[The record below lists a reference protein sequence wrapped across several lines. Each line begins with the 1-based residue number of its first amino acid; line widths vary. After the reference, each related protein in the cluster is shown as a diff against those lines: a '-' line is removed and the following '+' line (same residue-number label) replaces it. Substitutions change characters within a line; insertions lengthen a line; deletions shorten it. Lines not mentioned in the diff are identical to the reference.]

1 MRQETG
7 TTKHKSSPAL
17 AISLFVLVSGLLS
30 PVSCLVTE
38 AAELKVGYANVAKI
52 FDSYQR
58 TKDSEAVL
66 EQQGKAKQADL
77 QGRFEDLKKMRQ
89 GLELLSDQARD
100 AKGKELEERSDEFQR
115 LKTRTERDLLHSR
128 NELAK
133 QIIEEISKVVSDY
146 AKANGFTILYDSRS
160 LLYGD
165 AGYDVTDQILKILN
179 DRYAASHGGQPKK
192 P

>member
-1 MRQETG
+1 MSTRRVIMAIMVG
-7 TTKHKSSPAL
+7 LIACPA
-17 AISLFVLVSGLLS
+17 AQ
-30 PVSCLVTE
+30 
-38 AAELKVGYANVAKI
+38 AADMKVGYVDLGKV
-52 FDSYQR
+52 FDNYQR
-58 TKDSEAVL
+58 TKDSESVL
-66 EQQGKAKQADL
+66 EQQGKAKQSDL

-89 GLELLSDQARD
+89 GLELLSDQARE

-128 NELAK
+128 TDLAK
-133 QIIEEISKVVSDY
+133 QILDEIGKVVSDY
-146 AKANGFTILYDSRS
+146 AKANGFAVLFDSRS

-165 AGYDVTDQILKILN
+165 AGYDATNQILKILN